1 MPNKTNLDELASIL
15 NQPFTHLELGQV
27 NDHAAYLLLFKGE
40 FPFHRHTKDEL
51 YIVLEGEFTLRF
63 KNEPPVTLK
72 AHESTVVRA
81 YTTHSPYSEHGAKVV
96 MVKPKEMFA
105 TPAEMSEV

>member
-1 MPNKTNLDELASIL
+1 MAKTNLDELAEVL
-15 NQPFTHLELGQV
+15 TQPFTHLELGQV
-27 NDHAAYLLLFKGE
+27 NDHAAYLLHFKGE

-51 YIVLEGEFTLRF
+51 YIVLDGEFTLRF
-63 KNEPPVTLK
+63 RNAQPVTLGR
-72 AHESTVVRA
+72 HESTVVRA
-81 YTTHSPYSEHGAKVV
+81 FTTHSPYSENGALVI